1 MVDRL
6 PSVFSASP
14 IERAF
19 ANAYGEDGSDG
30 DGSDGGKR
38 LGVGNGAG
46 RHAAGALDEGD
57 AGDGGDGSDD
67 GGVAE

>member
-46 RHAAGALDEGD
+46 RHAAGALDERGD
-57 AGDGGDGSDD
+57 GDGGGACAC
-67 GGVAE
+67 GG